1 MLCYFL
7 LYILVN
13 QLCTYILCLW
23 SLPPPSITPL
33 QVLTEHRV
41 ELPVIYS
48 SFLLSIYG
56 SICSYSLFVP
66 LSPSPS
72 VSKSSFSMI
81 ASLFLPCRSIHQYH
95 FSRFHRYHIPSHRNH
110 INIWYLFFS
119 FWHASPCMTD
129 PESVCIATNE
139 WILFIFY
146 CRVIFHCTG
155 EYHLNWGTLIKYI
168 VLCNVGGPSSIRWRP

>member
-95 FSRFHRYHIPSHRNH
+95 FSRFHRYHIPSHRF
-110 INIWYLFFS
+110 ILIYDIYFS
-119 FWHASPCMTD
+119 HSDMLHPVWQTLSLSASLQMS
-129 PESVCIATNE
+129 E
-139 WILFIFY
+139 FY
-146 CRVIFHCTG
+146 SFLLQSDIPLYRRIPFKLGDFDKVYCP
-155 EYHLNWGTLIKYI
+155 L
-168 VLCNVGGPSSIRWRP
+168 